1 MKAVVNFT
9 GAERQRGSA
18 LILSVMVM
26 MGLGLIALNS
36 LQQQLSAGLALT
48 SSQHRFVIAWENAST
63 VLAWGVQ
70 QSWKAST
77 GSDWQCQ
84 DVAAG
89 LLISGKGRV
98 CVRPSLRPDLFLL
111 RGEGQMAEGGE
122 PVMQFQQASVKNKT
136 DGTLVFIPLKQGWL
150 DFCPETN
157 ELICNG

>member
-1 MKAVVNFT
+1 MNFT
-9 GAERQRGSA
+9 GTEHQRGSA
-18 LILSVMVM
+18 IILSVMVM

-63 VLAWGVQ
+63 ALAWGVQ

-98 CVRPSLRPDLFLL
+98 CMRPSLRPDVFLL
-111 RGEGQMAEGGE
+111 SGAGQMAESGE
-122 PVMQFQQASVKNKT
+122 PVMHFQQASGKKQA

>member
-1 MKAVVNFT
+1 MNFT

-18 LILSVMVM
+18 IILSVMVM

-63 VLAWGVQ
+63 ALAWGAQYNGKVF
-70 QSWKAST
+70 T

-84 DVAAG
+84 AVPAG
-89 LLISGKGRV
+89 LVLSGQGRV
-98 CVRPSLRPDLFLL
+98 CVRPSLRPDVFLL
-111 RGEGQMAEGGE
+111 RGEGRMVEGSE
-122 PVMQFQQASVKNKT
+122 PVMQFQQASGKKQA
-136 DGTLVFIPLKQGWL
+136 DGTMVFIPLKQGWL

-157 ELICNG
+157 ELMCNG